1 MPTASDLTAPAIDTV
16 TAPTRTQP
24 SSRHRLLETSA
35 DLFWTRGYRAT
46 TTRQIAAVLGLQQA
60 SLYHHV
66 ASKEDLLFE
75 ICRAALAELLNA
87 AETSVAGVT
96 DPLERLKHLVRAALS
111 TQLQNQKTHATMAF
125 ELRSV
130 SNARRGEL
138 LAAFDRYRDL
148 ARQVIAEAQDAG
160 ALRRD
165 IEPRYFA
172 LSLWNIMS
180 WVLLWYRPDG
190 TFTRDALAGHIL
202 DLWLNGVSADRAA
215 AWALCPVT
223 TEPDV
228 SPDTASQDDAASRT
242 ADRVLD
248 VAASLFRTK
257 GYDAA
262 TAREIASVLGI
273 QKASLY
279 HHTRG
284 KGHLLYQICSDSLV
298 GLRRDAEAAVA
309 EADPATPLDR
319 VRRLAVGHVTSLLRH
334 QDQHATSLLELR
346 ALSGDEREH
355 VAALRESHEHFV
367 RGVLEDGRRAGSI
380 RADLPVGMLALHLFN
395 LTNRS
400 MLWFDREGPLSPE
413 RLADVF
419 AAMYLAGIASR
430 PSVQ

>member
-1 MPTASDLTAPAIDTV
+1 VTV
-16 TAPTRTQP
+16 PTRAQP

-66 ASKEDLLFE
+66 SSKEDLLFE

-87 AETSVAGVT
+87 AETSISGVA
-96 DPLERLKHLVRAALS
+96 DPLERLKQLVRATLNA
-111 TQLQNQKTHATMAF
+111 QLQNQKTHATMAF

-130 SNARRGEL
+130 SQARQGEL
-138 LAAFDRYRDL
+138 LAVFDRYREL
-148 ARQVIAEAQDAG
+148 ARRVIGDAQTAG
-160 ALRRD
+160 ALRDD

-172 LSLWNIMS
+172 LALWNIMS
-180 WVLLWYRPDG
+180 WVLLWYRPEG
-190 TFTRDALAGHIL
+190 TFTRDALARHIL
-202 DLWLNGVSADRAA
+202 DLWLNGVSTDRAA

-228 SPDTASQDDAASRT
+228 FPGVGSQDDGTSRT

-248 VAASLFRTK
+248 VAAALFRTK

-284 KGHLLYQICSDSLV
+284 KGHLLYQICTDSLA
-298 GLRRDAEAAVA
+298 GIRRDAEAAVA
-309 EADPATPLDR
+309 QASTPLDR
-319 VRRLAVGHVTSLLRH
+319 VRHLAVAHVTSLLRH

-346 ALSGDEREH
+346 ALSGEEREH
-355 VAALRESHEHFV
+355 VAALREAHEQVV
-367 RGVLEDGRRAGSI
+367 RGVIDDARREGAI
-380 RADLPVGMLALHLFN
+380 RTDLPVGMLALHLFS

-413 RLADVF
+413 RLGDVF
-419 AAMYLAGIASR
+419 AAMYLAGISAR
-430 PSVQ
+430 PVVQ

>member
-1 MPTASDLTAPAIDTV
+1 M
-16 TAPTRTQP
+16 
-24 SSRHRLLETSA
+24 
-35 DLFWTRGYRAT
+35 FWTRGYRAT

-66 ASKEDLLFE
+66 SSKEDLLFE

-87 AETSVAGVT
+87 AETSVSGVS
-96 DPLERLKHLVRAALS
+96 DPLERLQRLVRAALS

-130 SNARRGEL
+130 SRARQGEL
-138 LAAFDRYRDL
+138 LAVFDRYREL
-148 ARQVIAEAQDAG
+148 ARRVIGDAQAAG
-160 ALRRD
+160 ALRDD

-190 TFTRDALAGHIL
+190 TFTRDALARHIL
-202 DLWLNGVSADRAA
+202 DLWLNGVTTDRAA

-228 SPDTASQDDAASRT
+228 FPDAATQDDATSRT

-248 VAASLFRTK
+248 VAAALFRTK

-284 KGHLLYQICSDSLV
+284 KGHLLYQICTDSLV
-298 GLRRDAEAAVA
+298 DIRRDAEAAVA
-309 EADPATPLDR
+309 QATPPLDR
-319 VRRLAVGHVTSLLRH
+319 VRRLAVAHVTSLLRH

-346 ALSGDEREH
+346 ALSGEEREH
-355 VAALRESHEHFV
+355 VAALREAHEQVV
-367 RGVLEDGRRAGSI
+367 RGVIDDGRRAGVI
-380 RADLPVGMLALHLFN
+380 RTDLPVGMLALHLFN

-413 RLADVF
+413 RLGDVF
-419 AAMYLAGIASR
+419 AAMFLAGISAR

>member
-1 MPTASDLTAPAIDTV
+1 M
-16 TAPTRTQP
+16 
-24 SSRHRLLETSA
+24 LETSA

-66 ASKEDLLFE
+66 SSKEDLLFE

-87 AETSVAGVT
+87 AETSISGVT
-96 DPLERLKHLVRAALS
+96 DPLERLKRLVRAALS
-111 TQLQNQKTHATMAF
+111 AQLRNQKTHATMAF

-130 SNARRGEL
+130 SPARQVEL
-138 LAAFDRYRDL
+138 LAVFDRYREL
-148 ARQVIAEAQDAG
+148 ARRVIGEAQAAG
-160 ALRRD
+160 ALRGD

-172 LSLWNIMS
+172 LSLWNLMS

-190 TFTRDALAGHIL
+190 TFPREALAGHIL
-202 DLWLNGVSADRAA
+202 DLWLNGVSTDRAA

-228 SPDTASQDDAASRT
+228 FAGPAGGEDATTRT

-284 KGHLLYQICSDSLV
+284 KGHLLYQICTDSLA
-298 GLRRDAEAAVA
+298 GIRHDTETAVA
-309 EADPATPLDR
+309 SPTPPLDR
-319 VRRLAVGHVTSLLRH
+319 VRRLAVAHVTSLLRH
-334 QDQHATSLLELR
+334 QNQHATSLLELR
-346 ALSGDEREH
+346 ALSGEERET
-355 VAALRESHEHFV
+355 VAALRESHEQLV
-367 RGVLEDGRRAGSI
+367 RTVIDDARRAGVV
-380 RADLPVGMLALHLFN
+380 RTDLPVGMLALHLFS

-400 MLWFDREGPLSPE
+400 MLWFDARGPLSPE
-413 RLADVF
+413 RLADLF
-419 AAMYLAGIASR
+419 AAIYLVGIS
-430 PSVQ
+430 PGPTVQ